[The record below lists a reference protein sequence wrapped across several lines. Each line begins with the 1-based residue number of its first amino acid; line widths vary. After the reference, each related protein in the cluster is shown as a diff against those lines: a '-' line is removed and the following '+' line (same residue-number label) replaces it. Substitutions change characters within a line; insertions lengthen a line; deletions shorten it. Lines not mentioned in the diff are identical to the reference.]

1 MRNEVLASLL
11 VVAVLAG
18 AGASYFVNEANPR
31 TITVI
36 STITTTLVS
45 TTTETTVTTYTVPS
59 GAILESATFPGRSQ
73 VMVNDIWAVLVPSRN
88 GESNVTFF
96 VNFENLGPSPI
107 YFVGG
112 FVGALSVS
120 LAPNSTALV
129 ESPSPRCPGATF
141 LATLPAGQN
150 YTIGGPDCGTGFNYQ
165 VFATGLAVVHL
176 AFGWTIN
183 RNASPPFSNMTDI
196 QAQFK
201 FV

>member
-1 MRNEVLASLL
+1 MSEV
-11 VVAVLAG
+11 
-18 AGASYFVNEANPR
+18 NPR

-36 STITTTLVS
+36 STTTATLMS
-45 TTTETTVTTYTVPS
+45 TTTETIVTTYTSPS

-73 VMVNDIWAVLVPSRN
+73 VMIHDIWAVLVPSKN
-88 GESNVTFF
+88 GESNVTFY

-107 YFVGG
+107 YFIGG

-129 ESPSPRCPGATF
+129 ESPSPRSPGATF

-176 AFGWTIN
+176 AFGWTTS
-183 RNASPPFSNMTDI
+183 RNESLPFSNMTDI

-201 FV
+201 FT